1 MRKTVI
7 AAACLALASS
17 CLVAAAPVGPKK
29 SAEAPKVNLGLLHV
43 QVILD
48 HLGFSPGILDGKP
61 GKSLTAALRGFQE
74 AHGLPSTGV
83 VDDATLAILQTYASW
98 RATVT
103 LRLSADALAGP
114 FVNPMPKDPQEQA
127 QLPALGYRSR
137 MEKLAEMFHTTPQ
150 VLIALNSP
158 ETLLV
163 PGTPV
168 VFPNALPTSRAYD
181 AKLPAAWRATLNGL
195 NVDANQPQGA
205 SIVVDKSDQVLRV
218 LDKQGKLIAQ
228 FQATMGSEH
237 DPLPIGSWKI
247 LTFGYNPPF
256 HYNPDLFWDAKPG
269 QEKTTLPPGP
279 NGPVGVA
286 WLDLNIP
293 HYGIHGTGE
302 PSTIGRAESHGCIRL
317 TNWDVARLTLMIKPG
332 TPAVFRE

>member
-1 MRKTVI
+1 MRKTALT
-7 AAACLALASS
+7 AALLALASPA
-17 CLVAAAPVGPKK
+17 LPGAAPATAPRT
-29 SAEAPKVNLGLLHV
+29 EAPKVDLGLLHV

-61 GKSLTAALRGFQE
+61 GKSLTAALKGFQE
-74 AHGLPSTGV
+74 ARGLPQSGI
-83 VDDATLAILQTYASW
+83 VDEATLAILQTYASW
-98 RATVT
+98 RATKT

-114 FVNPMPKDPQEQA
+114 YVNPMPTDPQQQA
-127 QLPALGYRSR
+127 MLPALGYRSP

-150 VLIALNSP
+150 VLLALNSP
-158 ETLLV
+158 QTRLS

-168 VFPNALPTSRAYD
+168 VFPNALPISRAYD
-181 AKLPAAWRATLNGL
+181 AKLPATWRKTLNDL
-195 NVDANQPQGA
+195 NADASLPKGA

-218 LDKQGKLIAQ
+218 LDKQGKLVAQ

-237 DPLPIGSWKI
+237 DPLPLGAWKI

-256 HYNPDLFWDAKPG
+256 HYNPALFWDAKSDDP
-269 QEKTTLPPGP
+269 KTTLPPGP

-293 HYGIHGTGE
+293 HYGIHGTAE
-302 PSTIGRAESHGCIRL
+302 PPRSA
-317 TNWDVARLTLMIKPG
+317 ARKVM
-332 TPAVFRE
+332 AAFV

>member
-1 MRKTVI
+1 MRKTAI

-17 CLVAAAPVGPKK
+17 CLVAATPAGTKKPV
-29 SAEAPKVNLGLLHV
+29 EAPKVDLGLLHV

-61 GKSLTAALRGFQE
+61 GKSLTTALRGFQE
-74 AHGLPSTGV
+74 ARGLPQTGT
-83 VDDATLAILQTYASW
+83 VDAATLAMLQTYASW
-98 RATVT
+98 HATTT

-127 QLPALGYRSR
+127 KLPALGYRSR

-158 ETLLV
+158 ETRLV

-168 VFPNALPTSRAYD
+168 VFPNALPISRAYD
-181 AKLPAAWRATLNGL
+181 TKLPATWRATLSGL

-237 DPLPIGSWKI
+237 DPLPLGSWKVQA
-247 LTFGYNPPF
+247 FSYNPPF
-256 HYNPDLFWDAKPG
+256 QYNPALFWDAKPG
-269 QEKTTLPPGP
+269 QSKTTLPPGP

-293 HYGIHGTGE
+293 HYGIHGTPE

-317 TNWDVARLTLMIKPG
+317 TNWDVARLALMIKVG
-332 TPAVFRE
+332 APATFQE